1 MVKGENWLILRTEAG
16 QIYFV
21 CRRPCRREARPG
33 ALELGSSCSTVDKT
47 HGVGVILKK
56 ECVNSVVEVKIV
68 SDRTMSLKLEIE
80 GVMFNVPHRL
90 NVRGER
96 RSDRECAQVREIDWT
111 LMVSRSKK
119 ETEMMRRC
127 WVGTVSRRGMQ
138 KD

>member
-1 MVKGENWLILRTEAG
+1 M
-16 QIYFV
+16 

-33 ALELGSSCSTVDKT
+33 ALELDSSCSTVDRKT

-80 GVMFNVPHRL
+80 GVMLNVPHRL

-96 RSDRECAQVREIDWT
+96 ISDRECAQVKEIDWT

-127 WVGTVSRRGMQ
+127 WVGMVSRRGMQ